1 MRMRAETGAM
11 LPQAKEDQEQPKAG
25 RGQEGA
31 PLVSQREGG
40 SANTLK
46 Q

>member
-1 MRMRAETGAM
+1 MRMQAETGAM

-31 PLVSQREGG
+31 PPSLSEGRR
-40 SANTLK
+40 LC
-46 Q
+46 